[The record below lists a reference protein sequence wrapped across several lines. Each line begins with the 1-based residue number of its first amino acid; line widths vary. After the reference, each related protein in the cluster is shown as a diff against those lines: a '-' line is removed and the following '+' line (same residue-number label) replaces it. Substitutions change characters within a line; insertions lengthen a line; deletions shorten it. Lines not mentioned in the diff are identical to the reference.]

1 MLLVMLTLLLTLT
14 ISQTCRSQTTTIPN
28 QKLRDA
34 AKLIELGKIDR
45 ELVKAYKV
53 QVEFLNQRIAAKD
66 STIANYIAADT
77 VGARIL
83 QSYKDEV
90 ENLKAQRDIA
100 VKAMNQ
106 QNKRLRRHKRKT
118 VFVAIAGPAVTA
130 AAFIYL
136 KK

>member
-1 MLLVMLTLLLTLT
+1 MLIILT
-14 ISQTCRSQTTTIPN
+14 IYPTCQSQTTTVPN

-53 QVEFLNQRIAAKD
+53 QVEFLSQRIALKD
-66 STIANYIAADT
+66 SIIASYVLKDT
-77 VGARIL
+77 TSNRIL
-83 QSYKDEV
+83 QTYKDESV
-90 ENLKAQRDIA
+90 NLKAQRDMA

-106 QNKRLRRHKRKT
+106 QNKLLRRQKRKT
-118 VFVAIAGPAVTA
+118 VFVAIAAPAITV
-130 AAFIYL
+130 AAFIYF

>member
-1 MLLVMLTLLLTLT
+1 M
-14 ISQTCRSQTTTIPN
+14 
-28 QKLRDA
+28 
-34 AKLIELGKIDR
+34 IELGKIDR

-106 QNKRLRRHKRKT
+106 QNKRLRRQKRKT
-118 VFVAIAGPAVTA
+118 VFVL
-130 AAFIYL
+130 YL
-136 KK
+136 CPIKIV